1 MGQARSVLPEHLG
14 ENMLICHGG
23 VNFVEEEGLVVLL
36 EKLQNVRVRQM
47 PVVCGAEDPELD
59 RQQPRANW
67 NVFCLKYFL
76 VALVS
81 VERGLSRFFLLKRS
95 ALREKSFRSSHLGE
109 KIQPRTRRRIK
120 F

>member
-1 MGQARSVLPEHLG
+1 
-14 ENMLICHGG
+14 MLIRHGG

-47 PVVCGAEDPELD
+47 PVVFGAEDPELD
-59 RQQPRANW
+59 REQPRANW
-67 NVFCLKYFL
+67 NVFCFKYFL

-95 ALREKSFRSSHLGE
+95 ALRDKSFEVLTLEKRYSPEQEEELSFDSSM
-109 KIQPRTRRRIK
+109 IFIVSMS
-120 F
+120 